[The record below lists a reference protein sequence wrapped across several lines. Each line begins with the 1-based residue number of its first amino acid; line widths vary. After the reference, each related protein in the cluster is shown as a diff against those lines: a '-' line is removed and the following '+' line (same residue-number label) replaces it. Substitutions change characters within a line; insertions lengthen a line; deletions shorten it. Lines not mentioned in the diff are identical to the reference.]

1 MLLRCGIT
9 NDHSVPDDRMSVFKK
24 VRQLRVRFVPDI
36 THSHAPDFLASLI
49 APSFRIASFLR
60 RLLIDRGRGAQFLDR
75 FLSDLVEDLLD
86 RVVDL
91 DTERGELVLDGPH
104 GRRNGSVRLLTERD
118 NDLLVAFPLMGCH
131 QTHRPRYP

>member
-9 NDHSVPDDRMSVFKK
+9 NDHAVPYDRMPVLEK
-24 VRQLRVRFVPDI
+24 VRQLRVALVPDI
-36 THSHAPDFLASLI
+36 THSYAPDLLASLI
-49 APSFRIASFLR
+49 TPAFCVSSFLR
-60 RLLIDRGRGAQFLDR
+60 GLLIDGGRGTQFLDR

-91 DTERGELVLDGPH
+91 DTERGELVLYGSH
-104 GRRNGSVRLLTERD
+104 SRRNRSVRFLTERD